1 MGRAATHQIRL
12 PRNPTSLVLN
22 ASRDAT
28 FTASLG
34 SLCLCPITL
43 VVKNLFLTYSLNLF
57 SFESVS
63 PCPITINMH
72 KKSVPLL
79 PASFFQV
86 LEDYNEVSPEPS
98 LLQVKQSQLPFII
111 GEVLQH
117 PDYLCTPFLELLQ
130 QLHILLE
137 PGAPGLDTVLQMG
150 PHKGRAERDNPL
162 LLQAGHPSVD
172 AIQDTIG
179 LPGCKCILLT
189 LILFFAH

>member
-63 PCPITINMH
+63 PCPITINLH

-137 PGAPGLDTVLQMG
+137 PGPQAWTQYSRWGLT
-150 PHKGRAERDNPL
+150 RAEQRGIIHSFSRLSTPL
-162 LLQAGHPSVD
+162 LMQPRIPLAFQA
-172 AIQDTIG
+172 ANAY
-179 LPGCKCILLT
+179 C
-189 LILFFAH
+189 